1 MSKHLVTAIG
11 LVLSLGVIALGVF
24 LVAMPLYFQAV
35 SVIGETAAV
44 AQTNAIYQA
53 QVDSL
58 REQEE
63 NLDQINASVAGLRSQ
78 IPATGQLDD
87 VFEVVGRAA
96 EASGVAITAVTAGEQ
111 VAFTTRTSA
120 AEGDAAAVA
129 PAPTPEPTPTDAA
142 TDVSATPP
150 TAPSGSV
157 GATGRQQ
164 VDFEIRATAD
174 DMAAGDGIPRRTSL
188 GPAPAEQRLSDRDG
202 GRRGNRRHSDLGTDL
217 PGRGRMTDMDHV
229 DFETLLARGARYRAS
244 DVHIT
249 AEAVP
254 LMRVD
259 GDLVPIPGY
268 PDVLSEAWV
277 EKTAFDLM
285 TDGQRREFEEHGEVD
300 LAHATPGIGRF
311 RTNVFRQLGSIA
323 IALRFIPDR
332 VYSLE
337 ELGAPAIAR
346 DLALRPRGLV
356 LLTGPTGSGKSTTL
370 TAMVD
375 IVNQLVPA
383 HIITIEDPIEF
394 HHESKRALIHQREV
408 GRDTN
413 SFAEALRRV
422 LRQDPDVILIG
433 ELRDPESIST
443 ALSAAETGHLVLSTL
458 HTQGAAKS
466 INRIIDVFPADQQ
479 HQIRTQLGDTLQ
491 GVISQ
496 TLMPLSQTNGRT
508 IATEVLIN
516 TPAVANMIREGQVA
530 QLYSAMQA
538 GAAVGMHTLDQ
549 DLRRLVSEGTI
560 ALNVARDFASD
571 PKSLDGVHVRP
582 RDLDAEEWAHH
593 AGEWRQADPAS
604 VAPANTAAGT
614 GIGMGSLFG
623 TPTVG
628 GRVDPTAREVSWSD
642 EDDIDADWAA
652 SRGEG

>member
-1 MSKHLVTAIG
+1 MMEH
-11 LVLSLGVIALGVF
+11 F
-24 LVAMPLYFQAV
+24 
-35 SVIGETAAV
+35 
-44 AQTNAIYQA
+44 
-53 QVDSL
+53 
-58 REQEE
+58 
-63 NLDQINASVAGLRSQ
+63 
-78 IPATGQLDD
+78 
-87 VFEVVGRAA
+87 
-96 EASGVAITAVTAGEQ
+96 
-111 VAFTTRTSA
+111 
-120 AEGDAAAVA
+120 
-129 PAPTPEPTPTDAA
+129 
-142 TDVSATPP
+142 
-150 TAPSGSV
+150 
-157 GATGRQQ
+157 
-164 VDFEIRATAD
+164 
-174 DMAAGDGIPRRTSL
+174 
-188 GPAPAEQRLSDRDG
+188 
-202 GRRGNRRHSDLGTDL
+202 
-217 PGRGRMTDMDHV
+217 

-244 DVHIT
+244 DVHVT
-249 AEAVP
+249 AGAPP

-259 GDLVPIPGY
+259 GDLVPVPGY
-268 PDVLSEAWV
+268 PDAIPEEWV
-277 EKTAFDLM
+277 EKVAFDLM
-285 TDGQRREFEEHGEVD
+285 TDGQRGEFQENGEVD
-300 LAHATPGIGRF
+300 LAHSTLGIGRF
-311 RTNVFRQLGSIA
+311 RTNVYRQLGSIA

-332 VYSLE
+332 VYTLE

-394 HHESKRALIHQREV
+394 HHDSKRALIHQREV

-466 INRIIDVFPADQQ
+466 INRIIDVFPAEQQ

-571 PKSLDGVHVRP
+571 PKSLDDVHVRP

-593 AGEWRQADPAS
+593 AGEWRQVDAARATSPN
-604 VAPANTAAGT
+604 VAAGT
-614 GIGMGSLFG
+614 GIGMGSRFG
-623 TPTVG
+623 TPTG
-628 GRVDPTAREVSWSD
+628 GRVDPTAREVRWSD
-642 EDDIDADWAA
+642 DDGFDADLAG
-652 SRGEG
+652 SREVG